1 MKKQIRLLAGMMAM
15 SLILVSCEEPEPAPQ
30 PTPEKTVK
38 TLQFTAAEQ
47 ELVQHCNDFSFNL
60 LTQVAQNETQENI
73 VLSPLSAS
81 MLLGMLMNGAD
92 GQTLAQIQAVTGF
105 SSHASIESINA
116 YYRQLI
122 DVLPNLDS
130 CTTLGLAN
138 GIWARQDFPVYP
150 AFTNA
155 CKQSF
160 DAQAK
165 NVPTFLDDEVIAEI
179 NRFAADHTN
188 NRIKEILK
196 KEMVTENTVMALMN
210 ALYFKALWETQFDK
224 EYTYAYPFA
233 TLGGTEIKTDM
244 MNKAD
249 TMSYAEGSDYQL
261 LELPYKGG
269 KYCVDLVLPAK
280 GADINAWL
288 KTLDGNKWQTM
299 LAGTS
304 SEDVVLMLP
313 KFCLHYD
320 RTLTED
326 LQALGMIDAFSRLK
340 ANFSLLSSAPT
351 YVSLIKQKT
360 FLQVDEEGTEAA
372 AVTIGVVEYTSAGPS
387 NSKYFTANRPFLF
400 VIRERD
406 YGTILFTALIGHP
419 EWEE

>member
-1 MKKQIRLLAGMMAM
+1 MKTKFFIFGAMLFLLTA
-15 SLILVSCEEPEPAPQ
+15 CEQGTEV
-30 PTPEKTVK
+30 TKTTK
-38 TLQFTAAEQ
+38 GLHFSAAEK

-60 LTQVAQNETQENI
+60 LAQVAQNETQENV

-92 GQTLAQIQAVTGF
+92 GETLAQMQAVTGF
-105 SSHASIESINA
+105 KSKASIESINA

-122 DVLPNLDS
+122 DVLPKLDS

-138 GIWARQDFPVYP
+138 GIWARQKFPVYP

-165 NVPTFLDDEVIAEI
+165 NVPTFVDDEVIAEI

-196 KEMVTENTVMALMN
+196 REMVDEHTVMILMN
-210 ALYFKALWETQFDK
+210 ALYFKALWETQFNKDHTSSR
-224 EYTYAYPFA
+224 EFT
-233 TLGGTEIKTDM
+233 TLSGTQIKTDM
-244 MNKAD
+244 MHRSG
-249 TMSYAEGSDYQL
+249 TMSYVEGSDYQL

-280 GADINAWL
+280 GADIKAWL
-288 KTLDGNKWQTM
+288 KTLNGDKWKSM
-299 LAGTS
+299 LAGQA
-304 SEDVVLMLP
+304 SEKVVLFLP
-313 KFCLHYD
+313 KFCLNYD
-320 RTLTED
+320 RLLNED
-326 LQALGMIDAFSRLK
+326 LQALGIIDAFSDAK
-340 ANFSLLSSAPT
+340 ANFSLLSSET
-351 YVSLIKQKT
+351 VFVSFIKQKT

-372 AVTIGVVEYTSAGPS
+372 AVTIGGIETTAAPS
-387 NSKYFTANRPFLF
+387 NTKYFHADRPFLF

-406 YGTILFTALIGHP
+406 YGTILFTALICHP
-419 EWEE
+419 EWQKGE

>member
-1 MKKQIRLLAGMMAM
+1 MLFLLTA
-15 SLILVSCEEPEPAPQ
+15 CEQ
-30 PTPEKTVK
+30 GTDVTKTTK
-38 TLQFTAAEQ
+38 GLHFSAAEK

-60 LTQVAQNETQENI
+60 LAQVAQNETQENI

-92 GQTLAQIQAVTGF
+92 GETLAQIQAVTGF
-105 SSHASIESINA
+105 GRQASIESINA

-122 DVLPNLDS
+122 DELPKLDS

-233 TLGGTEIKTDM
+233 TLGGTEIQTDM

-261 LELPYKGG
+261 VELPYKGG
-269 KYCVDLVLPAK
+269 KYCVDIVLPAK

-288 KTLDGNKWQTM
+288 KTLDGGKWQTM
-299 LAGTS
+299 LASRT

-313 KFCLHYD
+313 KFCLNYD

-326 LQALGMIDAFSRLK
+326 LKALGMIDAFSELT
-340 ANFSLLSSAPT
+340 ANFSLLSSET
-351 YVSLIKQKT
+351 VFVSLIKQKT

-372 AVTIGVVEYTSAGPS
+372 AVTIGLVEATSVGPS
-387 NSKYFTANRPFLF
+387 KTKHFYANRPFLF

-419 EWEE
+419 EWQKGK